1 MAVDEIGAVGVETF
15 LDQQIDLP
23 EVYQSQVDS
32 NLLGLLA
39 LIRGHPPTISLPSKG
54 MVSRT
59 SAALQ
64 PVSATVAHPHLI
76 RHSQQRPPRP
86 GRMNCRHENS
96 VTGKPSGGQ
105 LRPRRSRKAGRC
117 CVWMPERSIGAAYS
131 CCGLAAPGRSQDV
144 LGAHFAIQALRLL
157 HRSPRRPASDG
168 AQRRESRR
176 LSEAGWGPAGTSSAR
191 TAVRTSACGSTATR
205 SRSTSAPSAIRP
217 LRASRRPPWA
227 APRALQL
234 APCPAAANYALE
246 RVYTH
251 PREFRWAVG

>member
-1 MAVDEIGAVGVETF
+1 
-15 LDQQIDLP
+15 
-23 EVYQSQVDS
+23 
-32 NLLGLLA
+32 
-39 LIRGHPPTISLPSKG
+39 

-64 PVSATVAHPHLI
+64 PVSATVSANPSLSAAFPGSRATARRRVLGTWAGIAHL
-76 RHSQQRPPRP
+76 SFQ
-86 GRMNCRHENS
+86 
-96 VTGKPSGGQ
+96 SGA
-105 LRPRRSRKAGRC
+105 PRKAGRC
-117 CVWMPERSIGAAYS
+117 YVWMPERSIGAAYS

-168 AQRRESRR
+168 AQRRESRH

-227 APRALQL
+227 AAPRALQL
-234 APCPAAANYALE
+234 TPCPAAANYALE
-246 RVYTH
+246 RVCTH
-251 PREFRWAVG
+251 PREFLWAVE